1 MKKTILILLLALT
14 MLGATAS
21 AAVKVVASSS
31 DLAAIAREI
40 GGDKIEVTAIAQ
52 GKSNLHFV
60 EMLPSYMLKVSKAD
74 IYLKVGLAMD
84 QWADGIIDGSRN
96 GKLNIVDCSNGIE
109 VLDKPAGKVD
119 ASMGDVHPSG
129 NPHYWLDPRNGK
141 TIAKNI
147 LDGLVKADPT
157 NTAAYGANFGSFTRR
172 LDSAWQVWSSASEV
186 FRGSKVISY
195 HTTYSYFAKA
205 FGIEIAGQIE
215 PKPGIEPTAS
225 HTSELIDL
233 MNQQQVKI
241 IFREPYFSE
250 RAPNTL
256 AKATG
261 ATVYTVPSSVG
272 GVEGATDYFSLF
284 DTLLGTLRKASG
296 H

>member
-1 MKKTILILLLALT
+1 MKKTILMFLLALT
-14 MLGATAS
+14 MLVTTAS

-31 DLAAIAREI
+31 DLAAIAKEI
-40 GGDKIEVTAIAQ
+40 GGDKIEITAIAQ
-52 GKSNLHFV
+52 GRSNLHFV

-74 IYLKVGLAMD
+74 IYLKIGLTMD

-96 GKLNIVDCSNGIE
+96 GKLTIVDCSNGIE

-141 TIAKNI
+141 LIAKNI
-147 LDGLVKADPT
+147 LDGLVKADLT
-157 NTAAYGANFGSFTRR
+157 NASVYQANFESFAQR
-172 LDSAWQVWSSASEV
+172 LDSAWQNWSAASES
-186 FRGSKVISY
+186 FKGTKIISY

-205 FGIEIAGQIE
+205 FGVAIAGQIE

-233 MNQQQVKI
+233 MNQQSVKI

-250 RAPNTL
+250 RAPNSL

-284 DTLLGTLRKASG
+284 DTLLGTLKKATG

>member
-1 MKKTILILLLALT
+1 MKTTFYSVLLALV
-14 MLGATAS
+14 LVVSTAS

-31 DLAAIAREI
+31 DLAAIAREV
-40 GGDKIEVTAIAQ
+40 GGDKIEVTSIGQ
-52 GKSNLHFV
+52 GKANLHFV

-74 IYLKVGLAMD
+74 IYLKVGLSMD

-96 GKLNIVDCSNGIE
+96 GELVIIDCSTGID
-109 VLDKPAGKVD
+109 VLDKPTGKVD

-147 LDGLVKADPT
+147 LDGLLRADATNGAVYQANYDSFVKK
-157 NTAAYGANFGSFTRR
+157 
-172 LDSAWQVWSSASEV
+172 LDSAWQRWSADATSFAGTK
-186 FRGSKVISY
+186 FISY
-195 HTTYSYFAKA
+195 HSTWAYFAKA
-205 FGIEIAGQIE
+205 FNVEIAGFIE

-256 AKATG
+256 AKSTG
-261 ATVYTVPSSVG
+261 AIVYTVPSSVG

-284 DTLLGTLRKASG
+284 DTLLGTLKKASG